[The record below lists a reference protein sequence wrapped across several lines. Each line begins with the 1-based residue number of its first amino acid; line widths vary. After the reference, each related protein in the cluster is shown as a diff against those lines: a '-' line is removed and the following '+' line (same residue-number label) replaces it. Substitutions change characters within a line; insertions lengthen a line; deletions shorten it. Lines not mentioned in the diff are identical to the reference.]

1 MKKRN
6 LLILLLALAAAL
18 IPALGA
24 ARTLSYGSTG
34 DDVTALQERLTA
46 LGYYTFRITGKYQ

>member
-24 ARTLSYGSTG
+24 ARMLSYGSTG

-46 LGYYTFRITGKYQ
+46 LGYYTFRITG